1 MEEKQ
6 SNGMAIAGMVL
17 GILSIPASCCIA
29 LLGVIVGIVGLVL
42 SIMAQKKAKSG
53 MGLAGIITAS
63 IGIAFGVL
71 NMVAGAALMAYF
83 GGAEGFMNAM
93 Q

>member
-1 MEEKQ
+1 MEEQQ

-29 LLGVIVGIVGLVL
+29 LLGVIVGVVGLVL

-63 IGIAFGVL
+63 IGIVFGVL
-71 NMVAGAALMAYF
+71 NMVAGAAIIAMF
-83 GGAEGFMNAM
+83 GSPEGFIRSL